1 MKKRNFIITLLAV
14 VLTFGMASCNKIEK
28 TIIGTWEASNV
39 KMINEVYSD
48 VFNGSIWKFNDDKS
62 ITIMGVEGFAL
73 LGTYKIDGE
82 KLTIDLNPYL
92 GVKLSYDLDVTE
104 NSKTNLSLA
113 GTATLIFYE
122 ENHTETVAGA
132 ITLTLTKK

>member
-14 VLTFGMASCNKIEK
+14 VLTFGMASCDKIEK

-39 KMINEVYSD
+39 KMINEDYSD

-62 ITIMGVEGFAL
+62 ITIMSVGSEFAL

-82 KLTIDLNPYL
+82 KLTIDLNPFQ
-92 GVKLSYDLDVTE
+92 GVKLSYDLYVTE

-113 GTATLIFYE
+113 GTATLFFYE
-122 ENHTETVAGA
+122 EGHTETGA

>member
-1 MKKRNFIITLLAV
+1 
-14 VLTFGMASCNKIEK
+14 
-28 TIIGTWEASNV
+28 
-39 KMINEVYSD
+39 MINEDYSD

-62 ITIMGVEGFAL
+62 ITIMSVESEFAL

-82 KLTIDLNPYL
+82 KLTIDLNPFQ
-92 GVKLSYDLDVTE
+92 GVKLSYDLYVTE

-122 ENHTETVAGA
+122 EDQTETGA

>member
-39 KMINEVYSD
+39 KMINEDYSD
-48 VFNGSIWKFNDDKS
+48 MFNGSIWKFNDDKS
-62 ITIMGVEGFAL
+62 ITIMGVESEFAL

-82 KLTIDLNPYL
+82 KLTIDLNPFQ

-122 ENHTETVAGA
+122 ENHTETGA
-132 ITLTLTKK
+132 ITLTLKK